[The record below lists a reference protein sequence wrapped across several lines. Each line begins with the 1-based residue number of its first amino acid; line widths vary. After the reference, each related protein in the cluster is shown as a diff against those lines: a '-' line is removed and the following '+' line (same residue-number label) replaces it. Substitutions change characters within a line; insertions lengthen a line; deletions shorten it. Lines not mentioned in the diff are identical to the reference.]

1 METSACLGASGKR
14 WAGDPLAVEC
24 LAKITGHLK
33 EPGIKMYIR
42 YDEIKPILKAGLN
55 VEDNKVRE
63 IAGHARENFL
73 LSGRF

>member
-1 METSACLGASGKR
+1 
-14 WAGDPLAVEC
+14 